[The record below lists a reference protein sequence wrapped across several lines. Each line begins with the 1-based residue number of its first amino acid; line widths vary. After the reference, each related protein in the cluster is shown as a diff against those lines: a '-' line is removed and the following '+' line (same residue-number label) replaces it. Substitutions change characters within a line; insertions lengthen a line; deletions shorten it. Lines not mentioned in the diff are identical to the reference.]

1 MYLKDFMKLQL
12 KIRLIIQKQIK
23 RNAIKI
29 TVFYSIEIEIT
40 KIIETS
46 LSLTKQ
52 QCQIDTKPIFMNFR
66 VRYENTFLT

>member
-1 MYLKDFMKLQL
+1 MKLQL

-29 TVFYSIEIEIT
+29 TVFYSIETEIT

-46 LSLTKQ
+46 LS
-52 QCQIDTKPIFMNFR
+52 F
-66 VRYENTFLT
+66 